1 MLRRTAVIY
10 EVCGFLFV
18 LVVGTLLHFVYQWSG
33 NSVIVAAVAPVN
45 ESTWEHLKMLY
56 LPFLAYAVFE
66 YYQVGKNYPRYWFGK
81 AAGAS
86 AGIGTI
92 LVVFYTYTG
101 ILGTNY
107 LILDI
112 LTFVAGVIVA
122 CRLSW
127 RLFRDERE
135 HEGYVVLSLAVLLAW
150 LLAFVVFTYVP
161 PAIRLFQDPVT
172 GGFGVI

>member
-81 AAGAS
+81 AAGAR